1 MKLLSFIFLV
11 TIFLAQDCNRKGKD
25 SLPEMESSEVMR
37 VVKMTKNPC
46 FGKCP
51 VYTLTLFNN
60 GKAEYVGQANVD
72 KMGTFTKQIPTEQV
86 ADILRRL
93 NAAKF
98 WEMNDKYIS
107 PLADTPK
114 IIISQFRKDTF
125 KTVRGDNERPQALLD
140 IEKTLVDIATNAEGW
155 TKIKDHPY
163 EGNENRLPSYIIKNE
178 IIASF
183 EKGTDV
189 EASVA
194 SKKQF
199 GISIKKRV
207 APNLDMYVLTYDTIR
222 VSPERML
229 MQVEKMPGVKKA
241 QFNKQLAPREH

>member
-1 MKLLSFIFLV
+1 MKLLSFIFLLTV
-11 TIFLAQDCNRKGKD
+11 FLAQDCKRKNKN
-25 SLPEMESSEVMR
+25 SLPEMETSEVMK
-37 VVKMTKNPC
+37 VVRLTKNPC

-51 VYTLTLFNN
+51 VYSITLYNN
-60 GKAEYVGQANVD
+60 GKAEYVGRANVK
-72 KMGTFTKQIPTEQV
+72 KMGTFTKEIPTEQV

-93 NAAKF
+93 NAANF
-98 WEMNDKYIS
+98 WGMDGMYIS

-114 IIISQFRKDTF
+114 IIITQFRKDTS
-125 KTVRGDNERPQALLD
+125 KVVRGDHARPKALQD
-140 IEKTLVDIATNAEGW
+140 IEKTLAEIAEDKEGW
-155 TKIKDHPY
+155 TKIKDHP
-163 EGNENRLPSYIIKNE
+163 LPNANKLPAHFIKNE
-178 IIASF
+178 IIAKF

-189 EASVA
+189 KASVE

-229 MQVEKMPGVKKA
+229 MQVKKMPGVVGA
-241 QFNKQLAPREH
+241 EFNKQLAPREH